1 MSGIQQN
8 LVRYLLLPQY
18 LLHCTAYCK
27 FECQLPCLFK
37 ARVVLLLVADKK
49 EMVVVDLNMYSFV
62 MPDVPFQPNELVF
75 TTIKFN
81 LIS

>member
-1 MSGIQQN
+1 M
-8 LVRYLLLPQY
+8 
-18 LLHCTAYCK
+18 
-27 FECQLPCLFK
+27 
-37 ARVVLLLVADKK
+37 LVADKK

-62 MPDVPFQPNELVF
+62 MPDVPCQPNELVF